1 VKIILIKSFFFIN
14 GKKLEDVIHYA
25 MKLIKYNIFEVLFFI
40 IFYNKLNVIVNIY
53 EWIYIYKQ
61 KSSF

>member
-53 EWIYIYKQ
+53 E
-61 KSSF
+61 

>member
-1 VKIILIKSFFFIN
+1 MKIILIKSFFFIN